1 MRSVGRAFGIGA
13 REMHVHALTKVAGAV
28 AAAMAVGVSGC
39 GTKTTAASPDPT
51 AVTRDVASFCAVH
64 AANDAASWSKYG
76 PQTTD
81 ANGAPLSA
89 ESYGLANSGHADT
102 AGMNAELLA
111 GLEREQP
118 AAPPEIADTVT
129 ALIAELG
136 LVRQLNA
143 TYTTDLEAIQAQL
156 LPTLA
161 AAPQA
166 SDRYE
171 AYVRDN
177 CGGQ

>member
-39 GTKTTAASPDPT
+39 GPKTTAASPD
-51 AVTRDVASFCAVH
+51 
-64 AANDAASWSKYG
+64 
-76 PQTTD
+76 
-81 ANGAPLSA
+81 
-89 ESYGLANSGHADT
+89 T
-102 AGMNAELLA
+102 AGMNGELLA

-171 AYVRDN
+171 AYGRDN